1 MICVLVPEDQLVP
14 GRRVLA
20 RAVTNMK
27 LYDPGYIYV
36 ALENMIGVHFDGG
49 FPTAYD
55 PNDVTAI
62 VVDKDPDP
70 KALVVGTPV
79 VAKRSNDSS
88 HVEGKVKA
96 RKEEN
101 GKETYLIDFL
111 DGIGQWDTLDQIRI
125 LTTSSPGGMKFEE
138 LWLIIP
144 AMLHVCCQHSF
155 TLVQR
160 CWLGKLRN

>member
-55 PNDVTAI
+55 PNDITAI

-125 LTTSSPGGMKFEE
+125 LTTSSPGGMRFEE

-144 AMLHVCCQHSF
+144 AMLHVCCKHSF

>member
-20 RAVTNMK
+20 RAFTNMK

-55 PNDVTAI
+55 PNDITAI

-70 KALVVGTPV
+70 KALVFGTPV

-88 HVEGKVKA
+88 HVVGKVKE

-125 LTTSSPGGMKFEE
+125 LTTSKPGGMKFEE
-138 LWLIIP
+138 
-144 AMLHVCCQHSF
+144 F
-155 TLVQR
+155 
-160 CWLGKLRN
+160 